1 MSDEEQPKIFEV
13 AQLYEGVTELLESGF
28 GPRQPFWVRGEIVSL
43 NDRTHAYIDIVDTAK
58 VPERGGKLATLK
70 GHCWKTKYEAV
81 KRSLREKD
89 FTLAPGMVVNF
100 YGHLDLYTPT
110 GSLGFN
116 ILNVDVQSLLGDA
129 AKRREELLAT
139 LGAEGLLEKN
149 KLLPFPAMPL
159 KIGVVA
165 SKGTEGYNDFL
176 NQLTGSGMAFVVTH
190 VQTTVQGDAA
200 PAEIVRA
207 LRAVDEREVDVIVV
221 IRGGGSK
228 GDLACFDDESVARA
242 IADARHPVVTG
253 IGHTGDTSIADLVAH
268 QQFITPSALGTFLAD
283 TTRNL
288 YEHRVT
294 RPAERLQ
301 RYATAVLDEAANYT
315 AERRRTVVLAVR
327 DRLRSEQMN
336 LAHVRGTLTSAS
348 KYVVESAGRSLTST
362 RALLAAYDPQRRLA
376 QGWAIVSAAD
386 GSIIRSVAAVAA
398 GETITV
404 RVADGS
410 FDTMVQER

>member
-1 MSDEEQPKIFEV
+1 M
-13 AQLYEGVTELLESGF
+13 
-28 GPRQPFWVRGEIVSL
+28 
-43 NDRTHAYIDIVDTAK
+43 
-58 VPERGGKLATLK
+58 
-70 GHCWKTKYEAV
+70 
-81 KRSLREKD
+81 
-89 FTLAPGMVVNF
+89 
-100 YGHLDLYTPT
+100 
-110 GSLGFN
+110 
-116 ILNVDVQSLLGDA
+116 
-129 AKRREELLAT
+129 
-139 LGAEGLLEKN
+139 
-149 KLLPFPAMPL
+149 
-159 KIGVVA
+159 
-165 SKGTEGYNDFL
+165 
-176 NQLTGSGMAFVVTH
+176 
-190 VQTTVQGDAA
+190 
-200 PAEIVRA
+200 
-207 LRAVDEREVDVIVV
+207 
-221 IRGGGSK
+221 
-228 GDLACFDDESVARA
+228 
-242 IADARHPVVTG
+242 
-253 IGHTGDTSIADLVAH
+253 AH